1 MVRIGLASDS
11 SGDTPLLARALASL
25 ERAGAERIFFLGAR
39 GADLD
44 AALPEAVRLGASP
57 AHAGRVAR
65 AASRVCPEL
74 GGGDPDKT
82 IELVG
87 GALGF
92 LVHHKADLTRDEIA
106 SATFLFHG
114 AAADAALVRIGPRY
128 FVTPGQLAAEP
139 LPTGAAPP
147 PGTFALLEVSD
158 DLLLRMAQK
167 AARCGVG
174 GIYGSIGIAEQD
186 AVEAALKEQAVSC
199 LAIAQGLFCLRRLER
214 LG

>member
-44 AALPEAVRLGASP
+44 AALPEAVWLGASP
-57 AHAGRVAR
+57 AEQACGV
-65 AASRVCPEL
+65 
-74 GGGDPDKT
+74 PDKT

-92 LVHHKADLTRDEIA
+92 LVHDKADLTRDEIA

-114 AAADAALVRIGPRY
+114 AAAAAALVRIGPRY
-128 FVTPGQLAAEP
+128 FVTPGQLAAETSP
-139 LPTGAAPP
+139 AAATPP

-158 DLLLRMAQK
+158 EHVELIVFGAEGDERARLRELVVAGPQVK
-167 AARCGVG
+167 VR
-174 GIYGSIGIAEQD
+174 
-186 AVEAALKEQAVSC
+186 
-199 LAIAQGLFCLRRLER
+199 
-214 LG
+214 

>member
-57 AHAGRVAR
+57 ALAGRVAR
-65 AASRVCPEL
+65 VASRDRPERD
-74 GGGDPDKT
+74 GGGPPDKT

-92 LVHHKADLTRDEIA
+92 LVHDKADLTRDEIA

-114 AAADAALVRIGPRY
+114 AAAAAALVRIGPRY

-139 LPTGAAPP
+139 SPAAATPP

-158 DLLLRMAQK
+158 DH
-167 AARCGVG
+167 
-174 GIYGSIGIAEQD
+174 
-186 AVEAALKEQAVSC
+186 VELIVFD
-199 LAIAQGLFCLRRLER
+199 AQGDERARLRELVVAGPQVKVR
-214 LG
+214 